1 MNPTLY
7 RELMIPRPFVVL
19 GVELKPFS
27 VGHKLL
33 LQQIGS
39 PYEDGKSCGPDDL
52 MLAVAFCSTTFEY
65 GCAELNSV
73 NLGKRI
79 KSWYKRLT
87 DPDWPAASKLFGE
100 YIAYHSRFYS
110 FVQTQEPD
118 QYTQSK
124 TPLLH
129 SVVATLM
136 IEYGLSHS
144 DAMNRC
150 FGLAMCDYI
159 LACERKGGV
168 AVRDAEEQA
177 AAKQAAQDFHDK
189 LKRGEVKI

>member
-1 MNPTLY
+1 
-7 RELMIPRPFVVL
+7 MIPRPFVVL

-33 LQQIGS
+33 LQQICS

-52 MLAVAFCSTTFEY
+52 MLAVAFCSTTFED
-65 GCAELNSV
+65 GCAELNGAG
-73 NLGKRI
+73 LDKRI
-79 KSWYKRLT
+79 KSWYKRLGG
-87 DPDWPAASKLFGE
+87 DLDWVAASKLFGE
-100 YIAYHSRFYS
+100 YIAYHSRFYA
-110 FVQTQEPD
+110 FAQTQEPD

-124 TPLLH
+124 SPLLH
-129 SVVATLM
+129 SVIATLQ
-136 IEYGLSHS
+136 IEYGLSQS
-144 DAMNRC
+144 EALNRC

-168 AVRDAEEQA
+168 AVRDAEEHA
-177 AAKQAAQDFHDK
+177 AAKQAAQDFHEK